1 MSESRDRKSAESKDG
16 KPLGASTRANQ
27 KPVRVG
33 GPRWAAP
40 GMLFC
45 WLVGLAWVS
54 TYYVAGNE
62 IPGMRDLRD
71 WNILI
76 GMGLIG
82 VGFIF
87 ATKWE

>member
-1 MSESRDRKSAESKDG
+1 VPESKDR
-16 KPLGASTRANQ
+16 KKDDAPASRSSQ
-27 KPVRVG
+27 KPVRIG

-54 TYYVAGNE
+54 TYYVAGTE
-62 IPGMRDLRD
+62 IPGMRSLGD
-71 WNILI
+71 WNIAT
-76 GMGLIG
+76 GMGLIAL
-82 VGFIF
+82 GFVF

>member
-1 MSESRDRKSAESKDG
+1 MPESKDR
-16 KPLGASTRANQ
+16 KKDASASTRSSQ

-54 TYYVAGNE
+54 TYYVAGQE
-62 IPGMRDLRD
+62 IPGMRDLGD
-71 WNILI
+71 WNIAI
-76 GMGLIG
+76 GMGLIAL
-82 VGFIF
+82 GFVF

>member
-76 GMGLIG
+76 GMGGMAAAFGI
-82 VGFIF
+82 
-87 ATKWE
+87 ATLWV

>member
-1 MSESRDRKSAESKDG
+1 MPESKDRNTDVA
-16 KPLGASTRANQ
+16 ASTRPSQ

-54 TYYVAGNE
+54 VYYVAGTQ
-62 IPGMRDLRD
+62 IPGMRALED
-71 WNILI
+71 WNIAI
-76 GMGLIG
+76 GMGLIAL
-82 VGFIF
+82 GFVF

>member
-1 MSESRDRKSAESKDG
+1 MPESKDRKG
-16 KPLGASTRANQ
+16 DAKPSSAKES
-27 KPVRVG
+27 VRIG

-54 TYYVAGNE
+54 TYYVAGTD
-62 IPGMRDLRD
+62 IPGMRDLGD
-71 WNILI
+71 WNIAI
-76 GMGLIG
+76 GMGLIA
-82 VGFIF
+82 VGFVF

>member
-1 MSESRDRKSAESKDG
+1 MPESEDRKKDA
-16 KPLGASTRANQ
+16 GASTRPSQ
-27 KPVRVG
+27 KPVRIG
-33 GPRWAAP
+33 GPPWAAP

-54 TYYVAGNE
+54 VYYVAGQD
-62 IPGMRDLRD
+62 IPGMRGLGD
-71 WNILI
+71 WNIAI
-76 GMGLIG
+76 GMGLIA

>member
-1 MSESRDRKSAESKDG
+1 MSESRDRKNAESKDG
-16 KPLGASTRANQ
+16 NQLGASTRANK
-27 KPVRVG
+27 KPVRIG